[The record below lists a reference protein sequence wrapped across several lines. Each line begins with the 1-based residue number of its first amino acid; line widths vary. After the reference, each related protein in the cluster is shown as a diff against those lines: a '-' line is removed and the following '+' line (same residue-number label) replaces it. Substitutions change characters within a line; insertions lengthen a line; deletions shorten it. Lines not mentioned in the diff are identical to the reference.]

1 MGLQILV
8 SVWFQVWVFV
18 SIWYVFGKKVQ
29 NRVWSWWI
37 SCYPLR
43 ESEKKLLLRAL
54 WQVLFDDGIYATGT
68 VRSNRKHMP
77 TLKTDKQVKRG
88 EHDWLACDTI
98 WVYLWVFFDF
108 LDISVVNSKTMYEKN
123 QSTSAMS
130 SMDFWFSLA
139 RSKIGTFIN
148 RKRAIPTWRTSK
160 RSKGEIAMVH
170 LRHMRH
176 AIARARLCTCLKH

>member
-1 MGLQILV
+1 ML
-8 SVWFQVWVFV
+8 
-18 SIWYVFGKKVQ
+18 
-29 NRVWSWWI
+29 RV
-37 SCYPLR
+37 
-43 ESEKKLLLRAL
+43 L
-54 WQVLFDDGIYATGT
+54 WQLFRSPNLMLKLFEDGIYATGT

-77 TLKTDKQVKRG
+77 TLKTDKQMKRG
-88 EHDWLACDTI
+88 GHDWLACDTI

-148 RKRAIPTWRTSK
+148 RKRAIPTSRTSK